1 MGWREQSV
9 PHSKGKKHLRQI
21 SNVLGI
27 PALEVSHNV
36 VDCQLCLLAGQPSP
50 NVEPIR

>member
-9 PHSKGKKHLRQI
+9 PHFKGKKHLRQI

-36 VDCQLCLLAGQPSP
+36 VDHLCLLAGQPSP